1 MSRNRTRNPNAVPA
15 GYWSTPQVYLF
26 TAVTLLIGIAVGY
39 LLRGSSAPGSP
50 AQSSAP
56 ASTSLSA
63 SMPQLPNMGSTAKVE
78 PLLAQLQ
85 TRPNDPAL
93 LADIGNAYYDS
104 QQYQQAID
112 YYQRAL
118 KFRPADVNI
127 RTDMGTAMWYLG
139 NADDALRQYEQ
150 SLQYQPTHAQTL
162 LNMGI
167 VKWEGKKDG
176 KGALQ
181 VWQRLLQTNP
191 NFPDRQKVEQLMG
204 EVKAAGGS

>member
-1 MSRNRTRNPNAVPA
+1 MSRNRNRTQEVPA
-15 GYWSTPQVYLF
+15 GYWTTPQAYII
-26 TAVTLLIGIAVGY
+26 ASITLLIGIAMGY
-39 LLRGSSAPGSP
+39 LLRGPGTPKVAEQSGLP
-50 AQSSAP
+50 AA
-56 ASTSLSA
+56 SA
-63 SMPQLPNMGSTAKVE
+63 SSLLGQQMPNLLAAKVQ

-85 TRPNDPAL
+85 ARPNDPAL

-118 KFRPADVNI
+118 QLRPTDVSI

-150 SLQYQPTHAQTL
+150 SLKYQPSHAQTL

-191 NFPDRQKVEQLMG
+191 NFPDRQKVEQLIG
-204 EVKAAGGS
+204 EVKAAGNS